1 LLKLQNQQPTIK
13 HQPAGHI
20 HPREPEERANARELE
35 GKMEG
40 EREAEWDRE
49 QEYSESQGERKGG
62 GGERRRGGG
71 ERETERAR
79 K

>member
-1 LLKLQNQQPTIK
+1 
-13 HQPAGHI
+13 
-20 HPREPEERANARELE
+20 
-35 GKMEG
+35 MEG

-49 QEYSESQGERKGG
+49 QEYSESQGERNGG